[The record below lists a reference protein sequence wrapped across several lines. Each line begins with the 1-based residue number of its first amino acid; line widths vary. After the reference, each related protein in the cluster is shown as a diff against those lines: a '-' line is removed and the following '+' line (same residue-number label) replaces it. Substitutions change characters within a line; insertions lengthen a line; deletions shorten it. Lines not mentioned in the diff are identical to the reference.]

1 MTRHRQEEQLPKPLH
16 VMEEL
21 LHKLQLDVD
30 LYLLLHLD
38 VAQCVGHM
46 NVPEEEEET
55 HHLNLANLV
64 LSIVEVQ
71 VSREPRE
78 SLLTSRPAKHLT
90 RIVPPSRSS
99 MELKSRMLWMST
111 HRSSTCP
118 MTCTWGS

>member
-55 HHLNLANLV
+55 HHLILANLV

-90 RIVPPSRSS
+90 RTVPPSRSS
-99 MELKSRMLWMST
+99 KELESRMLWMST

>member
-99 MELKSRMLWMST
+99 TGPKSKMRWTST
-111 HRSSTCP
+111 RRIKRSLRTST
-118 MTCTWGS
+118 WAS